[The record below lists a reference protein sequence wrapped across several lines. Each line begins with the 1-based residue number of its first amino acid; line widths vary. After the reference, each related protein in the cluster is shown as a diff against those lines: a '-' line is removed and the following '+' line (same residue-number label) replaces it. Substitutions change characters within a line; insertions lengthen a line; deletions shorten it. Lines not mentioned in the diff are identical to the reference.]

1 MKVRGSS
8 NRSNNRPQP
17 GKQLL
22 LLLIA
27 TALAATPAAA
37 TTTQLLLARGNDRG
51 EAAEYKGLVE
61 LTVNPGFDN
70 AKVSI
75 TVDGQK
81 LADGIRSPYKVTVD
95 FGQNAVQHQISVVA
109 VSPANKRVQ
118 WQETVNK
125 GLLPLTVK
133 VTAIDA
139 ANRVFEARATAPNDD
154 PIAAVEFWDN
164 GARLTSITEP
174 PYRYTIPAESFRE
187 GFVQV
192 TAKTKSG
199 LEAADFWSS
208 AGDVHVEQVDVRT
221 VPIFVSVV
229 DRNGQTRTDIDR
241 SLFRILDNDTEGK
254 ILEFGKAF
262 DQPISIALL
271 LDSSA
276 SMTYEMKNATTAAR
290 AFVERMLKPN
300 DRCTVFAVRDVPRR
314 LQELTTDKA
323 LVEKAI
329 DQVRP
334 QGQTALYDSISS
346 AIRELRDEKNQRA
359 IVILTDGGDTA
370 SIATF
375 DEIDKLAT
383 EAGIPIYFIA
393 YESGDPADA
402 HEIDRMNYLA
412 GQTGGFVVT
421 ASQRNLQAK
430 YTEIEKD
437 LRAQYAILYQVTDF
451 ARRNEWRKIKVTL
464 KTPQLNVRTIRGYF
478 AP

>member
-1 MKVRGSS
+1 R
-8 NRSNNRPQP
+8 
-17 GKQLL
+17 
-22 LLLIA
+22 
-27 TALAATPAAA
+27 
-37 TTTQLLLARGNDRG
+37 
-51 EAAEYKGLVE
+51 
-61 LTVNPGFDN
+61 F
-70 AKVSI
+70 
-75 TVDGQK
+75 
-81 LADGIRSPYKVTVD
+81 
-95 FGQNAVQHQISVVA
+95 
-109 VSPANKRVQ
+109 
-118 WQETVNK
+118 
-125 GLLPLTVK
+125 
-133 VTAIDA
+133 
-139 ANRVFEARATAPNDD
+139 
-154 PIAAVEFWDN
+154 
-164 GARLTSITEP
+164 
-174 PYRYTIPAESFRE
+174 TIPAESFRD
-187 GFVQV
+187 GFVPV

-276 SMTYEMKNATTAAR
+276 SMTYELKNATTAAR

-329 DQVRP
+329 NDIRP

-346 AIRELRDEKNQRA
+346 AIRELRDEKNRRA

-370 SIATF
+370 SMASF
-375 DEIDKLAT
+375 DEIDKVAT

-451 ARRNEWRKIKVTL
+451 ASRNQWRKIRVTL
-464 KTPQLNVRTIRGYF
+464 KSPQLNARTIRGYF

>member
-1 MKVRGSS
+1 
-8 NRSNNRPQP
+8 
-17 GKQLL
+17 
-22 LLLIA
+22 
-27 TALAATPAAA
+27 
-37 TTTQLLLARGNDRG
+37 
-51 EAAEYKGLVE
+51 
-61 LTVNPGFDN
+61 
-70 AKVSI
+70 VS
-75 TVDGQK
+75 T
-81 LADGIRSPYKVTVD
+81 
-95 FGQNAVQHQISVVA
+95 
-109 VSPANKRVQ
+109 ANKRVQ
-118 WQETVNK
+118 WQETVNR

-133 VTAIDA
+133 VNAIDP
-139 ANRVFEARATAPNDD
+139 ANRVFEARATAPEDD

-164 GARLTSITEP
+164 GALLTSIAAP
-174 PYRYTIPAESFRE
+174 PYRYTIPADRFRD

-199 LEAADFWSS
+199 LEAADFWST

-229 DRNGQTRTDIDR
+229 DGKGQTRTDIDR
-241 SLFRILDNDTEGK
+241 SLFRILDNDAEGK

-276 SMTYEMKNATTAAR
+276 SMTYELKNATAAAH

-300 DRCTVFAVRDVPRR
+300 DRCTVFAIRDVPRR
-314 LQELTTDKA
+314 LQELTADKA

-329 DQVRP
+329 DAMRP

-346 AIRELRDEKNQRA
+346 SIRELRDEKNRRA

-370 SIATF
+370 SISTF

-393 YESGDPADA
+393 YDNGDPADV
-402 HEIDRMNYLA
+402 HDLDRMNYLA

-451 ARRNEWRKIKVTL
+451 ARRNQWRKVKVTL
-464 KTPQLNVRTIRGYF
+464 KSPQLNARTIRGYF

>member
-8 NRSNNRPQP
+8 NQRRQRASHP
-17 GKQLL
+17 LL
-22 LLLIA
+22 LLFLA
-27 TALAATPAAA
+27 AQLAATAARA
-37 TTTQLLLARGNDRG
+37 STTQLRLARGIDRADEQQYQG
-51 EAAEYKGLVE
+51 VVE
-61 LTVNPGFDN
+61 LTVDPGFDN

-81 LADGIRSPYKVTVD
+81 LADGLRSPYKVSVD
-95 FGQNAVQHQISVVA
+95 FGANAVQHQISVVA
-109 VSPANKRVQ
+109 ISPANKRVQ
-118 WQETVNK
+118 WQETVNR

-133 VTAIDA
+133 VNAVDA
-139 ANRVFEARATAPNDD
+139 ANRVFEAKATAPSSD

-164 GARLTSITEP
+164 GTRLASITEP
-174 PYRYTIPAESFRE
+174 PYRFTIPAESFRD

-199 LEAADFWSS
+199 LEAADFWSA

-229 DRNGQTRTDIDR
+229 DRSGQTRTDVDPA
-241 SLFRILDNDTEGK
+241 LFRILDNDTEGK

-276 SMTYEMKNATTAAR
+276 SMTYELKNATTAAR

-300 DRCTVFAVRDVPRR
+300 DRCTVFAIRSVPRR
-314 LQELTTDKA
+314 LQELTADKA
-323 LVEKAI
+323 LVEQAI
-329 DQVRP
+329 DSIQP
-334 QGQTALYDSISS
+334 QGQTALYDAIGS
-346 AIRELRDEKNQRA
+346 AIRELRDEKNRRA
-359 IVILTDGGDTA
+359 IVVLTDGGDT
-370 SIATF
+370 SSMSSF

-383 EAGIPIYFIA
+383 EAGIPLYFIS
-393 YESGDPADA
+393 YDSGDPADA
-402 HEIDRMNYLA
+402 HEVDRMNYLA
-412 GQTGGFVVT
+412 AQTGGFVVT

-451 ARRNEWRKIKVTL
+451 ARRNEWRKIRVTL
-464 KTPQLNVRTIRGYF
+464 KSPQLNARTIRGYF